1 MLKTCGTTRLLSA
14 VDPILELAALNEHVK
29 LFPSSVRFTR
39 STYLFPEEQCEHPR
53 FIRGRVRISR
63 EQVWPLGVKL
73 ELCHGFK
80 L

>member
-1 MLKTCGTTRLLSA
+1 MLKTCGTTKLLSA
-14 VDPILELAALNEHVK
+14 VDPILELAALNRAFEIGSVLGKIYALHV
-29 LFPSSVRFTR
+29 FVSGRAAR
-39 STYLFPEEQCEHPR
+39 APR
-53 FIRGRVRISR
+53 FFYGRVRISR